1 MKLNIGQYIYSA
13 LSAIVVAPA
22 ATANDTPQ
30 LLTVFPVI
38 ADFNTAVPRTPFAV
52 YQRTACHPEYTK
64 DGFTGE
70 ISHSYSVTVADND
83 FNNTANLAES
93 VANALIG
100 LSHQVKAGI
109 KFNQVLLTD
118 LSEDFIEGI
127 YTQTLQFEINTTEI

>member
-30 LLTVFPVI
+30 LLTAFPVI
-38 ADFNTAVPRTPFAV
+38 A
-52 YQRTACHPEYTK
+52 
-64 DGFTGE
+64 
-70 ISHSYSVTVADND
+70 D